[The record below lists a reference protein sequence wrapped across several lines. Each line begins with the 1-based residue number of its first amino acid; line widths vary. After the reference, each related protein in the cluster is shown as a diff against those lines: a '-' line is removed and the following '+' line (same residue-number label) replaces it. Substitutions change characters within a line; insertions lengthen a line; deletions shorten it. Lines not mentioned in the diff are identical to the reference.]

1 MDRKYPDR
9 LIHDYGTLISATI
22 GQICLFIFQ
31 QASYDNE
38 LGYLIKCTKS
48 RISNVSFAYF

>member
-31 QASYDNE
+31 QASYNNE